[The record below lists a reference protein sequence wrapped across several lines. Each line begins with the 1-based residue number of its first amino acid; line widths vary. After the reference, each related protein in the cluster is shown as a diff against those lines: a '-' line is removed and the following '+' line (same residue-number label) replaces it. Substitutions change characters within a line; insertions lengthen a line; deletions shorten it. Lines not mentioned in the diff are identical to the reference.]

1 MAEVTITIGGRDFQ
15 VVCQEGQQDYLY
27 SAAAMLDTE
36 AQKLDQA
43 SSRLTESRM
52 LMMAGLML
60 ADRTAALEE
69 AAKSDDTG
77 ALKTALEGEINRA
90 NTADSKLAAA
100 NQKIVELKAE
110 KDALQTEIDSVNLDG
125 GADMHAELSTAR
137 AEIEMLTG
145 KLEAA
150 EHAVELAQERFETME
165 NDDSA
170 DGALDTAK
178 SELSDAQSALAN
190 SEAKIN
196 ELNAALE
203 KAAELSAEQDDVIER
218 AAGLDDELSS
228 AKAEIETLNAKIAE
242 LDAKP
247 TQDPE
252 VITERDEA
260 KSERDAA
267 IAVRDEL
274 QDKLDG
280 LTDERDE
287 AINALRRIVTQIE
300 TAAE

>member
-15 VVCQEGQQDYLY
+15 VVCQEGQQEYLY
-27 SAAAMLDTE
+27 SAAAMLDAE

-43 SSRLTESRM
+43 GTRITESRM

-77 ALKTALEGEINRA
+77 ALKSALEGEINRA

-110 KDALQTEIDSVNLDG
+110 KDALQTEVDSKNLDG

-170 DGALDTAK
+170 DAAFDTAK
-178 SELSDAQSALAN
+178 SELSEAQSALTD
-190 SEAKIN
+190 SEAKIA

-203 KAAELSAEQDDVIER
+203 KAAELSAEQDEVI
-218 AAGLDDELSS
+218 AKSAGLDEQLSS
-228 AKAEIETLNAKIAE
+228 AKSEIETLNANIAE
-242 LDAKP
+242 LNEKP
-247 TQDPE
+247 SEDPE
-252 VITERDEA
+252 AIA
-260 KSERDAA
+260 ERDAA
-267 IAVRDEL
+267 IAARDEL
-274 QDKLDG
+274 KTKLED

-287 AINALRRIVTQIE
+287 AINALRRVVKQIE

>member
-15 VVCQEGQQDYLY
+15 VVCQEGQQEYLY
-27 SAAAMLDTE
+27 SAAAMLDAE

-43 SSRLTESRM
+43 GTRITESRM

-110 KDALQTEIDSVNLDG
+110 KDALQTEIDSANLDG

-170 DGALDTAK
+170 DAALDTAK
-178 SELSDAQSALAN
+178 SELSEAQSALSD
-190 SEAKIN
+190 SEAKIA

-203 KAAELSAEQDDVIER
+203 KAAELSAEQDDVI
-218 AAGLDDELSS
+218 AKSAGLDDELAS
-228 AKAEIETLNAKIAE
+228 AKAEIETLNAKISE
-242 LDAKP
+242 LNEKP
-247 TQDPE
+247 SEDPE
-252 VITERDEA
+252 VIA
-260 KSERDAA
+260 ERDAA
-267 IAVRDEL
+267 IAARDEL
-274 QDKLDG
+274 KTKLED

-287 AINALRRIVTQIE
+287 AINALRRVVTQIE